1 MYWLKEALYWPTFW
15 GRDRHISIDLSIQG
29 LLKFESSELPPNPPQ
44 TATFLLRRTSC
55 RTNGWKKWPMKMH
68 RKSDFFRFQE
78 KGLEV
83 SLGRNIVLLRLSY
96 MMTSQVLFWRY
107 SVSWHQNQTVVSFFQ
122 LEAYLCL
129 NSRYGSLDFST
140 PGVLVWKRW
149 MLITT
154 FAQKNPHKITDT
166 CGSGLQW
173 FHQTDPDGLKIP
185 ERNKKWCLATRVR
198 ICSNFPFF
206 VCKRRCVCVCVCV
219 LLLLFSPQ
227 KNPMNVMKIFF
238 RGVLWSS
245 IVSLF
250 ICCMVLC
257 FHRKGCHE
265 YTILQP
271 QIWSHVR
278 CLQRRGTIRSAI
290 TENEIAILSIW

>member
-1 MYWLKEALYWPTFW
+1 MEKMDAHHHVCPKKSTQNHGHLRIWPPV
-15 GRDRHISIDLSIQG
+15 ISSNWSWRVKDPGKKQKMMLSN
-29 LLKFESSELPPNPPQ
+29 KSSNLQ
-44 TATFLLRRTSC
+44 QLS
-55 RTNGWKKWPMKMH
+55 
-68 RKSDFFRFQE
+68 FFR
-78 KGLEV
+78 
-83 SLGRNIVLLRLSY
+83 
-96 MMTSQVLFWRY
+96 M
-107 SVSWHQNQTVVSFFQ
+107 
-122 LEAYLCL
+122 
-129 NSRYGSLDFST
+129 
-140 PGVLVWKRW
+140 
-149 MLITT
+149 
-154 FAQKNPHKITDT
+154 QKK
-166 CGSGLQW
+166 
-173 FHQTDPDGLKIP
+173 
-185 ERNKKWCLATRVR
+185 
-198 ICSNFPFF
+198 
-206 VCKRRCVCVCVCV
+206 VCVCV
-219 LLLLFSPQ
+219 LLLFSPQ

>member
-1 MYWLKEALYWPTFW
+1 MGGKNDPWKCTENLIFLGSRKKDW
-15 GRDRHISIDLSIQG
+15 
-29 LLKFESSELPPNPPQ
+29 KFRWAETSSFYAYL
-44 TATFLLRRTSC
+44 TWWLLR
-55 RTNGWKKWPMKMH
+55 
-68 RKSDFFRFQE
+68 FFFE
-78 KGLEV
+78 DTLF
-83 SLGRNIVLLRLSY
+83 LGTKTKRWFL
-96 MMTSQVLFWRY
+96 
-107 SVSWHQNQTVVSFFQ
+107 FFQ

-206 VCKRRCVCVCVCV
+206 VCKRRCVCVCVVVVFPTKKSYECDEN
-219 LLLLFSPQ
+219 LFPGRPVEFNSLPIHMLHGFVFSQ
-227 KNPMNVMKIFF
+227 ERMSRVYHFATTDLVPC
-238 RGVLWSS
+238 
-245 IVSLF
+245 SLF
-250 ICCMVLC
+250 AKK
-257 FHRKGCHE
+257 RY
-265 YTILQP
+265 YTICHNREWNSDFEHMIGIPTLASS
-271 QIWSHVR
+271 W
-278 CLQRRGTIRSAI
+278 
-290 TENEIAILSIW
+290 E